1 MKKILSIDF
10 DIIMSPCIQ
19 LYNNYSTD
27 DWEALCS
34 HFEILKFAKPDYIHF
49 KRLLQLLLKLSK
61 SMKKENIHFIVSHE
75 MIATYVDENIDD
87 TISLINIDHH
97 HDIAYVDKDVENK
110 IEYLNCGNWVKYLSE
125 KGKLEN
131 YVWIKNEDSTDYTE
145 DIKFNFSSIPIIE
158 CNLETI
164 DTPDELFI
172 CLSPQWIPP
181 HLRCLFYIIVD
192 IFNSIYDTEFK
203 IQGDEKDNGRYI

>member
-61 SMKKENIHFIVSHE
+61 NMKKENIHFIASHE
-75 MIATYVDENIDD
+75 MIATYIDKNIDD

-97 HDIAYVDKDVENK
+97 HDIAYTDKDIENK
-110 IEYLNCGNWVKYLSE
+110 IEDLNCGNWVKYLSE
-125 KGKLEN
+125 EGKLE
-131 YVWIKNEDSTDYTE
+131 WIDIEDLPNIKQFEQNE
-145 DIKFNFSSIPIIE
+145 KF
-158 CNLETI
+158 
-164 DTPDELFI
+164 TPYLFKDELFEGKFLLGDS
-172 CLSPQWIPP
+172 CKVLN
-181 HLRCLFYIIVD
+181 Y
-192 IFNSIYDTEFK
+192 K
-203 IQGDEKDNGRYI
+203 ISKM

>member
-1 MKKILSIDF
+1 MINDLLLLSGNDIPFSEAQLIVHQPTLKEIAYIGEDSFFSGCEVLNFSKNLLPSKDRVNLENKTDF

-49 KRLLQLLLKLSK
+49 KRLLRLLLKLSK

-97 HDIAYVDKDVENK
+97 HDIAYVDKDIENK

-145 DIKFNFSSIPIIE
+145 DIKFNLLSITIIE
-158 CNLETI
+158 
-164 DTPDELFI
+164 
-172 CLSPQWIPP
+172 
-181 HLRCLFYIIVD
+181 
-192 IFNSIYDTEFK
+192 
-203 IQGDEKDNGRYI
+203 

>member
-1 MKKILSIDF
+1 
-10 DIIMSPCIQ
+10 MSPCIQ

-75 MIATYVDENIDD
+75 MIATYVDKNIDD

-97 HDIAYVDKDVENK
+97 HDIAYTDKDIENK
-110 IEYLNCGNWVKYLSE
+110 IEDLNCGNWVKYLSE
-125 KGKLEN
+125 KANQKIMFGLEM
-131 YVWIKNEDSTDYTE
+131 
-145 DIKFNFSSIPIIE
+145 
-158 CNLETI
+158 
-164 DTPDELFI
+164 
-172 CLSPQWIPP
+172 
-181 HLRCLFYIIVD
+181 
-192 IFNSIYDTEFK
+192 K
-203 IQGDEKDNGRYI
+203 IQLIIQKIENLIFHLLLLQSVIQERLILLMNYLFVYRPNGFHLI

>member
-61 SMKKENIHFIVSHE
+61 NMKKENIHFI
-75 MIATYVDENIDD
+75 
-87 TISLINIDHH
+87 
-97 HDIAYVDKDVENK
+97 AYTDKDIENK
-110 IEYLNCGNWVKYLSE
+110 IEDLNCGNWVKYLSE
-125 KGKLEN
+125 EGKLEN
-131 YVWIKNEDSTDYTE
+131 YVWIRNEDSTNYPE
-145 DIKFNFSSIPIIE
+145 DRKFNFSSTPIIE

-203 IQGDEKDNGRYI
+203 VQGDEEDNVKCI